1 MRVLMDGKSCH
12 CMNAVLTNRKYK
24 FITKL
29 VDEIKTLKEHNRR
42 DISQFRCIKEVRCI
56 VNEPSMKAVAIKMD
70 WSKNAKLF
78 QCL

>member
-1 MRVLMDGKSCH
+1 MRVLMDGKSYH
-12 CMNAVLTNRKYK
+12 FVNVVLANKKYK

-42 DISQFRCIKEVRCI
+42 NISQFRRIKEVRCI
-56 VNEPSMKAVAIKMD
+56 VNELSMKAVAIRMD

-78 QCL
+78 QCR

>member
-1 MRVLMDGKSCH
+1 MRVLMDGKSYH
-12 CMNAVLTNRKYK
+12 FVNVVLTNKKYK

-42 DISQFRCIKEVRCI
+42 NGSCI
-56 VNEPSMKAVAIKMD
+56 VNELSMKAVAIRMD

-78 QCL
+78 QCR